1 MSAGANPSRSHVLK
15 ALSATGAA
23 AAAAPLLVRHADA
36 ADKIDIGA
44 VRSVKVDV
52 LSETSW
58 FDNDKF
64 KANMTEGG
72 GASTSQYSIAWDPE
86 NSGGYSALITVT
98 TLQGEEKK
106 ILLDSGWNN
115 GWMDYVFEKKGIQ
128 RMLQRGE
135 IDFMVLSHWHLD
147 HLWGIES
154 TLKNNPNIRII
165 APKTYFPEDIALLR
179 EKGRFTAKDK
189 GGREIVLAKN
199 DVPHRGELVL
209 TGPEGQNNQGV
220 YKLMPGVALKMFDV
234 PILLRVRGENVL
246 YFNVQDKGIVTIT
259 GCCHPGILSLFSFA
273 KQNFAGY
280 QPYGAYGGLH
290 LSLFE
295 TWDPK
300 FDDVIAGVKAFK
312 LQKVAANHC
321 TGWLWAEKAAASGVP
336 IVKGTDTYK
345 TYKRQSLVARASNAY
360 LTNGDSVLFG

>member
-1 MSAGANPSRSHVLK
+1 MSMNRRDFLK
-15 ALSATGAA
+15 AAATGLAA
-23 AAAAPLLVRHADA
+23 AAGPTILVRDAHAAGKLDFGMV
-36 ADKIDIGA
+36 K
-44 VRSVKVDV
+44 SVKVDV
-52 LSETSW
+52 ISETSW
-58 FDNDKF
+58 FDNDRF

-72 GASTSQYSIAWDPE
+72 GASTSQYTIAWDPE

-98 TLQGEEKK
+98 TLQGEEKR
-106 ILLDSGWNN
+106 ILLDSGWNT
-115 GWMDYVFEKKGIQ
+115 GWMDHVFEKKGIP

-154 TLKNNPNIRII
+154 TLKHDPNIKII
-165 APKTYFPEDIALLR
+165 APSTYYPEDLALLR
-179 EKGRFTAKDK
+179 EKGRFQVKDAK
-189 GGREIVLAKN
+189 GREVLLTKN

-209 TGPEGQNNQGV
+209 TRAEGKDGTGL
-220 YKLMPGVALKMFDV
+220 YPLMPGVAVKMFDV

-246 YFNVQDKGIVTIT
+246 YFNVAEKGTVTVT

-273 KQNFAGY
+273 RQSFAGY
-280 QPYGAYGGLH
+280 EPYGAYGGLH

-312 LQKVAANHC
+312 LKKVAANHC
-321 TGWLWAEKAAASGVP
+321 TGWVWAEKAAAAGVP
-336 IVKGTDTYK
+336 IVKGTDTFK

-360 LTNGDSVLFG
+360 LTNGDTVLF